1 MESFLPEQAL
11 NIDRHA
17 NKTEPFARKKENKQF
32 IVVIAAVIIR
42 NLRLAAQVQSF
53 IAY

>member
-1 MESFLPEQAL
+1 MQTKL
-11 NIDRHA
+11 NPSQ
-17 NKTEPFARKKENKQF
+17 EKKENKQF